1 MVVAPDVL
9 YVVKYSVRRMNE
21 PLPIHDHALENL
33 RYIRSAMERAGTFTA
48 VPGWGTLAVGGT
60 AVAAS
65 LVAEG
70 DVTASRWLVTWLVAA
85 GIAAAIGGTSIVLKA
100 RSTSMALASGPGR
113 RFALAFLPALFA
125 GVVLTVVFWTRGL
138 RADVAPMWLLLYG
151 TAITAG
157 GALSVRIVPVMGI
170 AFALLGIVAFF
181 LPLSFLPAVMVVGFG
196 LLHIV
201 FGAVIARSYGG

>member
-1 MVVAPDVL
+1 
-9 YVVKYSVRRMNE
+9 MND

-48 VPGWGTLAVGGT
+48 VPGWGTIAAGVI

-65 LVAEG
+65 LVAG
-70 DVTASRWLVTWLVAA
+70 SDVTSPRWLTTWLVAA
-85 GIAAAIGGTSIVLKA
+85 AVAAAASGTSIVMKA
-100 RSTSMALASGPGR
+100 RRTSTSLASGPAR

-125 GVVLTVVFWTRGL
+125 GLVLTAILWTRGL
-138 RADVAPMWLLLYG
+138 RAEVTPMWLLLYG

-157 GALSVRIVPVMGI
+157 GATSVRVVPVMGI
-170 AFALLGIVAFF
+170 AIGAVGIAAFF
-181 LPLSFLPAVMVVGFG
+181 VPVSLLPAAMVIGFG